1 MWSADVTRVVNSVK
15 LWNKNGG
22 RKFLSITMNYITIIR
37 FKYMFYFIYIYNMID
52 ECHSGNILT
61 MTSCASTLV
70 LVVTTT

>member
-37 FKYMFYFIYIYNMID
+37 FKYMFYFIYIYI
-52 ECHSGNILT
+52 I
-61 MTSCASTLV
+61 
-70 LVVTTT
+70 